1 MRFTFTL
8 EDWIF
13 ILRAWLDESYPL
25 DQGKS
30 QDNNTDFFSVATKM
44 CEFAGFATTGIEEEL
59 AEIKASSPS

>member
-25 DQGKS
+25 DLGKS
-30 QDNNTDFFSVATKM
+30 RKLNFFQPDGS
-44 CEFAGFATTGIEEEL
+44 I
-59 AEIKASSPS
+59 AEKNQTNS

>member
-25 DQGKS
+25 DLGKS
-30 QDNNTDFFSVATKM
+30 PKNYLAMRPNVIGVMVCVLDAVQVQAFFLQCV
-44 CEFAGFATTGIEEEL
+44 
-59 AEIKASSPS
+59 

>member
-8 EDWIF
+8 ADWIF

-30 QDNNTDFFSVATKM
+30 RFGKSK
-44 CEFAGFATTGIEEEL
+44 EL
-59 AEIKASSPS
+59 QSQKDASRAAYSMLELPLR

>member
-25 DQGKS
+25 DLGKS
-30 QDNNTDFFSVATKM
+30 
-44 CEFAGFATTGIEEEL
+44 L
-59 AEIKASSPS
+59 IKKRMTVLGRKQL

>member
-25 DQGKS
+25 DLGKS
-30 QDNNTDFFSVATKM
+30 RSYNSTDHKTVKSKLQTNVPASVTQVD
-44 CEFAGFATTGIEEEL
+44 F
-59 AEIKASSPS
+59 